1 MTDELGPDRGDGR
14 SDRLDDLARLLVG
27 LPWWRWMPGM
37 RMLDGACVLAVGGV
51 DFRGDFI
58 ALCDADHDAC
68 ALKWYPRLAEAADI
82 PDLTDPATI
91 GCLRALVS
99 EHVGSPV
106 SIRWV
111 PHLIGGV
118 WYAETP
124 GALQARGPTEAH
136 ALIALALQ
144 VTP

>member
-1 MTDELGPDRGDGR
+1 VTDLPEHI
-14 SDRLDDLARLLVG
+14 DDLARMLVVV
-27 LPWWRWMPGM
+27 PWCPWRQPGGQGRDNFGVM
-37 RMLDGACVLAVGGV
+37 WVYSDEADWLAGGSGYQV
-51 DFRGDFI
+51 
-58 ALCDADHDAC
+58 
-68 ALKWYPRLAEAADI
+68 
-82 PDLTDPATI
+82 PDLTDPATL
-91 GCLRALVS
+91 GCLRAIVS

>member
-1 MTDELGPDRGDGR
+1 MPDLPE
-14 SDRLDDLARLLVG
+14 RLDDLARLLVG

-37 RMLDGACVLAVGGV
+37 LSRCSTDTRRAVYRWLVGLDTRHYGLVCVVQDKHGRPCRNVATLQPGP
-51 DFRGDFI
+51 DD
-58 ALCDADHDAC
+58 L
-68 ALKWYPRLAEAADI
+68 
-82 PDLTDPATI
+82 PDLTDPATL
-91 GCLRALVS
+91 GCLRAIVS
-99 EHVGSPV
+99 ELVGGPV

-111 PHLIGGV
+111 PHLVGGV